1 VFDSLPFKS
10 YIIDLLDFREDTQFN
25 YYCEFIIRYENDVYD
40 YIYGMNIGNE
50 KFDEDLFKTFTNK
63 SRIIF
68 DSINNIYIKKW
79 LNIDILPYFI
89 ILNKIKII

>member
-1 VFDSLPFKS
+1 MK
-10 YIIDLLDFREDTQFN
+10 
-25 YYCEFIIRYENDVYD
+25 
-40 YIYGMNIGNE
+40 IGNE
-50 KFDEDLFKTFTNK
+50 KFDEDFFKTFTNK

-68 DSINNIYIKKW
+68 DTINNIYIKKW